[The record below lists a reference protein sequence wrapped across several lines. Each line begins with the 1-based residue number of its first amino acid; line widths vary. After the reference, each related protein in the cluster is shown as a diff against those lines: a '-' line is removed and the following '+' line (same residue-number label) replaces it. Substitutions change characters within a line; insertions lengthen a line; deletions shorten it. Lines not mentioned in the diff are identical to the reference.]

1 MPERI
6 NNFMSENFKTE
17 NIFKRILKGIGYGII
32 AEFMS
37 VFLVISMIAMNGM
50 FGGSVVLKVI
60 IGICTL
66 VLTLGLYFNW
76 AFNAAKKDRDAV
88 NYHKVPYDKY
98 MPVKMAVGGP
108 IISIVMYI
116 LLVLSKIGVLPDL
129 FNVFLLADLFTVP
142 FVDSFTSERT
152 IEVLSVWGL
161 LGLGV
166 LVLSQCA
173 VIIVT
178 YILAYKDVDI
188 VKFMYKN

>member
-1 MPERI
+1 
-6 NNFMSENFKTE
+6 MSEKFKKE

-32 AEFMS
+32 SEFMCM
-37 VFLVISMIAMNGM
+37 FLIISMIAMNGM

-76 AFNAAKKDRDAV
+76 TFNAAKKDRDAV
-88 NYHKVPYDKY
+88 AYHKVPYDKF
-98 MPVKMAVGGP
+98 MPLKMAVGGP
-108 IISIVMYI
+108 IVSIVMYI
-116 LLVLSKIGVLPDL
+116 LLILSKIKLLPDI
-129 FNVFLLADLFTVP
+129 FNVFLVTNLFTVP

-152 IEVLSVWGL
+152 IEALSVWGL
-161 LGLGV
+161 LGLGL

-173 VIIVT
+173 VIVATYIVT
-178 YILAYKDVDI
+178 YKDIDI

>member
-1 MPERI
+1 
-6 NNFMSENFKTE
+6 MSENFKAE
-17 NIFKRILKGIGYGII
+17 NIFKRILKGIGYSLI

-37 VFLVISMIAMNGM
+37 MFLVLSMIAMNGM

-88 NYHKVPYDKY
+88 IYHKVPYDKY

-108 IISIVMYI
+108 VISIVLYI
-116 LLVLSKIGVLPDL
+116 ALVLSKTGIVPDM

-152 IEVLSVWGL
+152 IEFLSVWGL

-173 VIIVT
+173 VIVLT
-178 YILAYKDVDI
+178 YIITYKDIDI

>member
-1 MPERI
+1 
-6 NNFMSENFKTE
+6 MSESFKTE
-17 NIFKRILKGIGYGII
+17 NIFKRILKGIGYSII

-37 VFLVISMIAMNGM
+37 MFLVISMIAMNGM
-50 FGGSVVLKVI
+50 FGGSVVLKLI

-88 NYHKVPYDKY
+88 TYHNIPYDKY

-116 LLVLSKIGVLPDL
+116 VLVLSKIGVIRDM

-161 LGLGV
+161 IGLGL
-166 LVLSQCA
+166 LVLSQCT
-173 VIIVT
+173 VIIAT
-178 YILAYKDVDI
+178 YILTYKDVDI

>member
-1 MPERI
+1 
-6 NNFMSENFKTE
+6 MSGNFKAE
-17 NIFKRILKGIGYGII
+17 NIFKRILKGIGYSLI

-37 VFLVISMIAMNGM
+37 MFLVLSMIAMNGM
-50 FGGSVVLKVI
+50 FGGSVVLKVM

-76 AFNAAKKDRDAV
+76 AFNAAKKDRDTV
-88 NYHKVPYDKY
+88 IYHKVPYDKY

-108 IISIVMYI
+108 VISIVLYI
-116 LLVLSKIGVLPDL
+116 ALVLSKIGIVPDM

-152 IEVLSVWGL
+152 IEFLSVWGL

-173 VIIVT
+173 VIVLT
-178 YILAYKDVDI
+178 YIITYKDIDI